1 MTTGKD
7 KYHISLICGNQKK
20 KKCYKWTYLFPQL
33 LNWDFSMFSDPELN
47 RTYLSHTQT
56 PGWEPSFK
64 LKLPPTLFLTSIL
77 QSLLLGFS
85 VSAHKSALHM
95 EIPLVPAANSLLGN
109 FLVGHFCSSQR
120 VWWLDGRFMQDTWL
134 RYKQWFRERE
144 SALCQQLYEAG
155 GL

>member
-7 KYHISLICGNQKK
+7 KYHISLICGNQK

-64 LKLPPTLFLTSIL
+64 LKLPPTLFLTSIV

-134 RYKQWFRERE
+134 RYKQWCRERE